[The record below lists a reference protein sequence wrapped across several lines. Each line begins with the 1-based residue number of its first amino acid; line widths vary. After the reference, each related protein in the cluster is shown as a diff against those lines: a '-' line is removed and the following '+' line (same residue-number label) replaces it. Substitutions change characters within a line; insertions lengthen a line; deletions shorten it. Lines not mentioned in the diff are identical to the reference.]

1 MEKLKS
7 GHICYNNPLML
18 EPIALEDGRP
28 NPNFR
33 LSVRTKN
40 CLLADHVLYVAT
52 LTSLTNRQLLNVSGL
67 GKSGYHEVID
77 LLSSHALKPEMFPSV
92 RLNTEDEIRDFCS
105 INIKPTPQS
114 KPVLKQSW
122 PYIEIK
128 LSLPIDEINGFTDE
142 EVIAVVQPDCQKHFE
157 RAVKVKALEELS
169 AGNQELYQMYID
181 QISMQMSDWCSGD
194 KLREI
199 AVPVAPPECLS
210 VTFKQAVLNEVA
222 KDLGGLVLYSSLGAS
237 LDSLNVR

>member
-1 MEKLKS
+1 MDSIDPK
-7 GHICYNNPLML
+7 HICYNNPLML
-18 EPIALEDGRP
+18 ERIRLPKGVQ
-28 NPNFR
+28 NPNFPLTTGTR
-33 LSVRTKN
+33 NALESEGIQYVGQLVTWSEDDLAKVRRIGLEAMTEIKK
-40 CLLADHVLYVAT
+40 LLKEYGLT
-52 LTSLTNRQLLNVSGL
+52 LGVPCTQILR
-67 GKSGYHEVID
+67 
-77 LLSSHALKPEMFPSV
+77 
-92 RLNTEDEIRDFCS
+92 TEDDLRRFYS
-105 INIKPTPQS
+105 INPPQS

-210 VTFKQAVLNEVA
+210 VTFKEAVLNEVA
-222 KDLGGLVLYSSLGAS
+222 KDLGGLVLYSSLGPS